1 VPLFLE
7 DFATGMAFETPP
19 RTIAEADV
27 TNFASL
33 SGDFNPLHTD
43 EDFARARRN
52 QESGRVAIVTGGAR
66 GIGRAI
72 AEKLAKNVKCRV
84 VVADLDEEGKGVAKS
99 VGGYFVLADLAK
111 PEDCRTVVRKT
122 LKRFGT
128 LDILVNNAG
137 IQHID
142 PIENFPDEE
151 WDRIMAV
158 MLRAPFILTKSV
170 WPIMKAKGRGR
181 IVNVASVHG
190 LVASPSKSAYV
201 AAKHGLLGLTKVAA
215 LEGGSVGITV
225 NAVCPAY
232 VRTDL
237 VAGQVRQQA
246 KVHNIPEDEV
256 LERVF
261 LEKAAIRRLIE
272 PEEVAAMVCYLC
284 SEDASAITGSAIPID
299 VGWMAK

>member
-1 VPLFLE
+1 
-7 DFATGMAFETPP
+7 M
-19 RTIAEADV
+19 
-27 TNFASL
+27 S
-33 SGDFNPLHTD
+33 
-43 EDFARARRN
+43 RARS
-52 QESGRVAIVTGGAR
+52 QESGKVAIVTGGAR
-66 GIGRAI
+66 GIGQAI
-72 AEKLAKNVKCRV
+72 AERLAKREKCRV
-84 VVADLDEEGKGVAKS
+84 VVADLDNEGKVVAES
-99 VGGYFVLADLAK
+99 VGGYFVPADLAR
-111 PEDCRTVVRKT
+111 PEDCVTVAKRT
-122 LKRFGT
+122 LERFGT
-128 LDILVNNAG
+128 VDILVNNAG

-142 PIENFPDEE
+142 PIEDFPIEE

-237 VAGQVRQQA
+237 VSGQVRQQA
-246 KVHNIPEDEV
+246 RVHNIPEDEV
-256 LERVF
+256 LEKVF
-261 LEKAAIRRLIE
+261 LEKASIRRLIE
-272 PEEVAAMVCYLC
+272 PDEVAALVCYLC

-299 VGWMAK
+299 VGWMAR